1 MYQLLSTITIIVGII
16 AAAPERS
23 SSEFVWTSYYQ
34 SVYEKKGYDNRSYV
48 LVIGML
54 TTLYGMS
61 GYEAGSQVS
70 EETTD
75 AQMSAPKSIV
85 HGVLA
90 AIAIGFAF
98 FLGLLYAMNNNIHG
112 ALNGI
117 TSQPVVNIF
126 DMAFTDSEGNRIL
139 AGSMTMAILLLINVY
154 LGGFSHMTVTSRII
168 FAMSRDGALPGS
180 KYIYGVNERLG
191 LPLKSIVMA
200 FVIGS
205 LMCLLPLINDTAFDA
220 ITGIST
226 IGY

>member
-1 MYQLLSTITIIVGII
+1 LVSTIAIIVGII

-23 SSEFVWTSYYQ
+23 SSEFVWTGYYQ
-34 SVYEKKGYDNRSYV
+34 EVYAKPGYDNRSYV
-48 LVIGML
+48 LIIGML

-75 AQMSAPKSIV
+75 AQRSAPKSIV
-85 HGVLA
+85 HGVIA
-90 AIAIGFAF
+90 AIIIGFAF
-98 FLGLLYAMNNNIHG
+98 FVGLLYSMNGRIDG
-112 ALNGI
+112 ALNGL

-126 DMAFTDSEGNRIL
+126 DMAFTDKEGNRIL
-139 AGSMTMAILLLINVY
+139 AGSLTMSILLLINVY

-168 FAMSRDGALPGS
+168 FALSRDGAFPGS
-180 KYIYGVNERLG
+180 KYIYGVSDKLK
-191 LPLKSIVMA
+191 LPVKSIIMA
-200 FVIGS
+200 FVFGS
-205 LMCLLPLINDTAFDA
+205 LMCLLPLVNDTAFDA